1 MEETRSFIARDE
13 TNIIKGVAIVL
24 MFIHHF
30 FTFPSFWI
38 DSVAEIY
45 SDNNFVFLNTSFKIC
60 VPIFA
65 FLTGY
70 FYFFAKKKTFRYSI
84 KKSTDFWICYLVV
97 FALLVTATILSG
109 TYSFSIVS
117 IIKEVFALSRPTMYF
132 CWYVIFYIGTML
144 VMPLFHKLT
153 KVNDFLALAVFSVS
167 PMVLVFICKNSGV
180 FFLNA
185 LTDYLNYFSYLP
197 CVLIGFIVAKYEILL
212 KLHEV
217 TQKQKAVSQVIIGCI
232 MIILPFLARGN
243 SEAFDFLYA
252 PMFIFG
258 LVSIVKLIKLKQV
271 LIPLSFLGKYSLLL
285 WFLHCGFFN
294 QMKEFTQPV
303 LYFPKIPILVT
314 IWGLAICLV
323 VAIVIQIPING
334 INKLKNTLFRL

>member
-30 FTFPSFWI
+30 FTLPPFWI

-45 SDNNFVFLNTSFKIC
+45 PDNHFDILCTSFKIC
-60 VPIFA
+60 VPRFA

-84 KKSTDFWICYLVV
+84 KKSTDIWICYLVV
-97 FALLVTATILSG
+97 FVLLVTAAILSG
-109 TYSFSIVS
+109 TYSFSIFS
-117 IIKEVFALSRPTMYF
+117 IIKEVFVLVTPTMRF

-153 KVNDFLALAVFSVS
+153 KVNDFLALAVFSVT
-167 PMVLVFICKNSGV
+167 PMVLVFICKYSGV

-185 LTDYLNYFSYLP
+185 LADYLNYFSYLP
-197 CVLIGFIVAKYEILL
+197 CVLIGFIVAKYEVLL

-217 TQKQKAVSQVIIGCI
+217 IKNQKAVNQVIIGGV
-232 MIILPFLARGN
+232 MLILPFLARGN
-243 SEAFDFLYA
+243 SGAFDFLYA

-294 QMKEFTQPV
+294 QLKEFTQPV

>member
-38 DSVAEIY
+38 DSVVEIY
-45 SDNNFVFLNTSFKIC
+45 PDNHFGIFNSSFKIC

-84 KKSTDFWICYLVV
+84 KKSTDFWICYLFV
-97 FALLVTATILSG
+97 FALLVTAAILSG

-117 IIKEVFALSRPTMYF
+117 IIKEAFALSRSTMYF
-132 CWYVIFYIGTML
+132 CWYVIFYIGTMI

-167 PMVLVFICKNSGV
+167 PMALVFVCKSSGV
-180 FFLNA
+180 FFLNV

-197 CVLIGFIVAKYEILL
+197 CVLFGFIVAKYEILL
-212 KLHEV
+212 KLYEV
-217 TQKQKAVSQVIIGCI
+217 TQKQKTVCQLLIGCG

-243 SEAFDFLYA
+243 SEAFDFFYA
-252 PMFIFG
+252 PMVIFG
-258 LVSIVKLIKLKQV
+258 LVSIMKLIKLKQI
-271 LIPLSFLGKYSLLL
+271 LFPLSFLGKYSLLL

-294 QMKEFTQPV
+294 QLKEFTQPV
-303 LYFPKIPILVT
+303 LYFPKHPIPVT
-314 IWGLAICLV
+314 IWGLFICLV
-323 VAIVIQIPING
+323 ISVVIQIPING
-334 INKLKNTLFRL
+334 INKIKNKLFRL

>member
-1 MEETRSFIARDE
+1 MLGRKDLRWGLMEETRSFIARDE

-45 SDNNFVFLNTSFKIC
+45 PDNNFVFLNTSFKIC

-132 CWYVIFYIGTML
+132 CWYVIFYIGYSEIDTAMIG
-144 VMPLFHKLT
+144 M
-153 KVNDFLALAVFSVS
+153 AVS
-167 PMVLVFICKNSGV
+167 PDG
-180 FFLNA
+180 
-185 LTDYLNYFSYLP
+185 
-197 CVLIGFIVAKYEILL
+197 
-212 KLHEV
+212 V
-217 TQKQKAVSQVIIGCI
+217 TQWKRIGDKPIIKSTAGSWDQSACYK
-232 MIILPFLARGN
+232 PSVCAD
-243 SEAFDFLYA
+243 ST
-252 PMFIFG
+252 
-258 LVSIVKLIKLKQV
+258 S
-271 LIPLSFLGKYSLLL
+271 GKWLL
-285 WFLHCGFFN
+285 WYNGRN
-294 QMKEFTQPV
+294 DKDEYV
-303 LYFPKIPILVT
+303 
-314 IWGLAICLV
+314 GLATHEGLNLIS
-323 VAIVIQIPING
+323 NET
-334 INKLKNTLFRL
+334 NH

>member
-38 DSVAEIY
+38 DSVAAIY
-45 SDNNFVFLNTSFKIC
+45 SNNHFDILNTSFKIC

-97 FALLVTATILSG
+97 FALLVTAAILSG
-109 TYSFSIVS
+109 NYSFSIVA
-117 IIKEVFALSRPTMYF
+117 IIKEAFALSRPTMYF
-132 CWYVIFYIGTML
+132 SWYVIFYIGTML
-144 VMPLFHKLT
+144 IMPLFYRLT
-153 KVNDFLALAVFSVS
+153 KVNDFLALAVFSAI
-167 PMVLVFICKNSGV
+167 PMVLVFICKNAGV
-180 FFLNA
+180 SFLTA

-197 CVLIGFIVAKYEILL
+197 CVLIGYSIAKYEVLS
-212 KLHEV
+212 KLYEV
-217 TQKQKAVSQVIIGCI
+217 TRKQKTVIQLLIGCA
-232 MIILPFLARGN
+232 MIIMPFLARGS
-243 SEAFDFLYA
+243 SEALDFLYA

-258 LVSIVKLIKLKQV
+258 LISLVKIINHKRILL
-271 LIPLSFLGKYSLLL
+271 PLAILGKYSLLL

-294 QMKEFTQPV
+294 QLKEFTQSV
-303 LYFPKIPILVT
+303 LYFPKNPILVT
-314 IWGLAICLV
+314 IWGLVICLV
-323 VAIVIQIPING
+323 IAIVIQIPING
-334 INKLKNTLFRL
+334 INKLKNKLFRL